1 MPDNIAGC
9 LLTFMNQLCYS
20 SQILF
25 FLIVRISLTMSTL
38 FSGVSAPL
46 GAQQSPSSNNQNV
59 YSSEVFPSKNM
70 GSEQVNVKEE
80 SWSNRVKR
88 REVLLDN
95 VGGII
100 STGLGGSLP
109 CSAKGKR
116 SERDRE
122 GKGNIREAFSRN
134 GTTKISRTLSGSAK
148 GDRKS
153 KARPKQKT
161 AHLSASVNGSLGT
174 MGEQA
179 KGMFKS
185 SENSRSNFGKD
196 KSDHTTDM
204 LEEPIDLSGLQLPD
218 MDDLG
223 VTDDLGGHGEDLGS
237 WFMNIEDDGLHDNDC
252 IGGLGIPMDDLTEL
266 NMMV

>member
-1 MPDNIAGC
+1 MV
-9 LLTFMNQLCYS
+9 F
-20 SQILF
+20 
-25 FLIVRISLTMSTL
+25 
-38 FSGVSAPL
+38 SAPL
-46 GAQQSPSSNNQNV
+46 GAQQSPSSNNQEL
-59 YSSEVFPSKNM
+59 YSSEVFPSNNL
-70 GSEQVNVKEE
+70 GSEQVGGRED

-100 STGLGGSLP
+100 STGLGNSLS
-109 CSAKGKR
+109 CNAKGKR

-122 GKGNIREAFSRN
+122 GKGNNREAFSRN
-134 GTTKISRTLSGSAK
+134 GTTKSSRTVSASVK

-161 AHLSASVNGSLGT
+161 AHLSASVNGSLGN

-179 KGMFKS
+179 KGVFSASHKS
-185 SENSRSNFGKD
+185 SENSRSNFVKD
-196 KSDHTTDM
+196 NSNYATDM

-223 VTDDLGGHGEDLGS
+223 VTGDLGGHGEDLGS
-237 WFMNIEDDGLHDNDC
+237 WLMNIEDDGLHDNDC